1 MMRIFVPLSLGL
13 VTACTGQSESPT
25 IDIYACDETS
35 EGWDVVS
42 EDTFLDLGASDA
54 LALIPSEVDVAWFW
68 EDQTDT
74 QVALQ
79 ITLAE
84 TTLRRVTSQHAF
96 DNEETTLDVAL
107 PCENRIDI
115 EGNVSMIS
123 EDGRLNESLLM
134 TFSIGGFDNSRVHAR
149 VNVDNSELQGDLDL
163 SAFID
168 LSDWDDVNLE
178 AELSFDTAQLSE
190 MSLYAVGEH
199 TDTQAVTV
207 QLIPLGNAVPELDF

>member
-1 MMRIFVPLSLGL
+1 MMRILVPLGLGL
-13 VTACTGQSESPT
+13 VTACTGQPESPA

-35 EGWDVVS
+35 EAWDVAS
-42 EDTFLDLGASDA
+42 DDTFLDLGAPDA
-54 LALIPSEVDVAWFW
+54 LALVPGEVDVAWFW

-79 ITLAE
+79 ITLDEA
-84 TTLRRVTSQHAF
+84 TLRRVTSLHAF
-96 DNEETTLDVAL
+96 DNEEGALDVAL

-115 EGNVSMIS
+115 EGSVSMIS

-134 TFSIGGFDNSRVHAR
+134 TFSIGAFDNSRVHAR
-149 VNVDNSELQGDLDL
+149 VNVDDSALQGDLDL
-163 SAFID
+163 SAFLD

-178 AELSFDTAQLSE
+178 AELSFDNAQLSE
-190 MSLYAVGEH
+190 MSLYAIGEH